1 MSIQTGK
8 NLKFQNGNYEPL
20 GVSFDGKD
28 SNFAVLNEGN
38 LPVWLL
44 LYRKESTKLFAK
56 LLFSE
61 SSRVGNILSLRILN
75 FDIRQYTYN
84 FLIGEEGKETVYQ
97 DPYARVI
104 YGREKF
110 GIRKKMPVFEGE
122 GRGNTLIRCGYAQL
136 PEAPVNHTAM
146 PYHEII
152 AYGVHVRG
160 FSKKRNQKNILP
172 AERGTFRAL
181 MKSVPYFQD
190 LGVNYISL
198 MPCYE
203 FDELSQE
210 QDVPVGSAVYLNPEE
225 EKRVNYWGYGAGNYF
240 ALKAAYAATKD
251 ACGEFYAM
259 VEAFHT
265 AGIEVGMELFFP
277 DYITPKF
284 MEEVASF
291 WVKYYGIDGFRVYCS
306 QVGKK
311 HLAAVPFLGRT
322 KLIFEHWE
330 ASPRDNV
337 QGEKKWKQ
345 IGVTNSSFLCRLRSF
360 LKGDY
365 RTTESAF
372 YAMTANGQET
382 SVVNYMACHDGFT
395 LYDSLS
401 YDYKHNEANGEENKD
416 GSFEN
421 FSWNCGAEGSTR
433 KRGIQNL
440 RLKML
445 QNAFV
450 LLLLSQGTPYIYG
463 GDEFGNSQEGNN
475 NAWCQD
481 NETGWLSWKQP
492 KCYEGLRPFVKKL
505 IAFRKEHAM
514 FHQEKPLRMLDT
526 LSCGYPDVSCHGS
539 QPWRMDFDNDRHGLG
554 LLYSGDYVNQPGEAV
569 YVVYNMYWEEQEFY
583 LPRPEKNMEWHLVLD
598 TQLSGG
604 AAFVDT
610 GEAIGKRIT
619 VSPRSIRVY
628 KTHRRK
634 KTEALEEVKESKETK
649 GVRTN

>member
-1 MSIQTGK
+1 MSIQTGR
-8 NLKFQNGNYEPL
+8 NLKFKDGNYEPL
-20 GVSFDGKD
+20 GVSFDGKN

-38 LPVWLL
+38 FPVWLL
-44 LYRKESTKLFAK
+44 LYQKKSTKPFAR

-61 SSRVGNILSLRILN
+61 SSRVGNILSLRLLN
-75 FDIRQYTYN
+75 FDIRRYTYN
-84 FLIGEEGKETVYQ
+84 FLIGAEGKEKVYQ

-104 YGREKF
+104 YGRERF
-110 GIRKKMPVFEGE
+110 GVRKKMPVSDKDEVGE
-122 GRGNTLIRCGYAQL
+122 ALVRCGFAKL
-136 PEAPVNHTAM
+136 AEAPVKRMAL
-146 PYHEII
+146 PYHELI

-160 FSKKRNQKNILP
+160 FSKKRNRKELLP
-172 AERGTFRAL
+172 AEGGTFQAL
-181 MKSVPYFQD
+181 TKSVPYFQD
-190 LGVNYISL
+190 LGINYISL

-203 FDELSQE
+203 FDELLEKTDASGGKAAFL
-210 QDVPVGSAVYLNPEE
+210 DSEE
-225 EKRVNYWGYGAGNYF
+225 EKKVNYWGYGPGNYF
-240 ALKAAYAATKD
+240 AVKSSYAATKD
-251 ACGEFYAM
+251 ICGEFYEM
-259 VEAFHT
+259 VEAFHK

-291 WVKYYGIDGFRVYCS
+291 WVRYYGIDGFRVYCN

-311 HLAAVPFLGRT
+311 HLASVPFLGRT

-330 ASPRDNV
+330 ASPRDAL
-337 QGEKKWKQ
+337 QGEGGWKQ
-345 IGVTNSSFLCRLRSF
+345 IGIANASFSCRLRSF

-365 RTTESAF
+365 RMTESAF
-372 YAMTANGQET
+372 YAIKANEQET
-382 SVVNYMACHDGFT
+382 SMVNYMACHDGFT
-395 LYDSLS
+395 LYDALS
-401 YDYKHNEANGEENKD
+401 YDYKHNEANGEENRD

-421 FSWNCGAEGSTR
+421 YSWNCGAEGSTR

-445 QNAFV
+445 QNAFA
-450 LLLLSQGTPYIYG
+450 LLLLSQGAPYIYG

-481 NETGWLSWKQP
+481 NEIGWLNWKTP
-492 KCYEGLRPFVKKL
+492 KCYEGLFAFVKQL
-505 IAFRKEHAM
+505 IAFRKEHGV
-514 FHQEKPLRMLDT
+514 FHQERPLRMLDT

-583 LPRPEKNMEWHLVLD
+583 LPRPDKNREWHLVLD
-598 TQLSGG
+598 TQLFG
-604 AAFVDT
+604 AEAFVKDK
-610 GEAIGKRIT
+610 EASERQIC

-628 KTHRRK
+628 ETRIRQEKGK
-634 KTEALEEVKESKETK
+634 KAITK
-649 GVRTN
+649 QKQ